1 VTDKEDILSALR
13 LFQAMPKR
21 REMLF
26 EDYKRQRDAARA
38 PAPHSPKRKAS
49 IYTVTI
55 QCVQG
60 MYLKEL
66 CTRVVE
72 MKDTSNLLGLHYVI
86 QDAVEFDDDH
96 MFEFYAGRNY
106 WRRQILFTEPED
118 WDSAADIMEET
129 ALRDIWPL
137 PRDMKLFYWFDY
149 GDDWKFMITKGRS
162 ERPPEKGVKYPR
174 LVEAIGP
181 NPCQYPEIE

>member
-1 VTDKEDILSALR
+1 MPDDDDILGVLR
-13 LFQAMPKR
+13 LFQAKSMR

-26 EDYKRQRDAARA
+26 EDYKRQRDGAAT
-38 PAPHSPKRKAS
+38 PAPGSPKGKAS
-49 IYTVTI
+49 IYTLTI
-55 QCVQG
+55 KCVQG
-60 MYLKEL
+60 LYLEEL

-72 MKDTSNLLGLHYVI
+72 MKDTSNLLALHYAI
-86 QDAVEFDDDH
+86 QDAVKFDSDH
-96 MFEFYAGRNY
+96 MFEFYAGRNVR
-106 WRRQILFTEPED
+106 RRQILFTEFGD

-137 PRDMKLFYWFDY
+137 PKDMKLFYWFDF

-162 ERPPEKGVKYPR
+162 ERPPEKGAKYPR